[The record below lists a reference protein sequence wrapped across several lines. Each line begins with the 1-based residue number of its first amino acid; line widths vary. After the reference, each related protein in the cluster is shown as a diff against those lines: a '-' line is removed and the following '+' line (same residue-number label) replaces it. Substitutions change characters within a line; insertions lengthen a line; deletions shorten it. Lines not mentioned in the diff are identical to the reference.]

1 MLRAIFQ
8 WFVRITGFLPYLFC
22 FRTKV
27 YYEDRKA
34 QGKRIKGKAIV
45 CSNHKSVFDVAL
57 MLYLFPTRTL
67 RPLVA
72 ELMFKKNP
80 VFSLFLKALG
90 GIKVDRD
97 AHDFTFLEQS
107 RKILD
112 RGGVIEV
119 YPEARLPKENEPTPL
134 PFTPS
139 TAYLA
144 LLSGAPV
151 IPVYTNGKY
160 FQKQRARTIIGKPI
174 YPQELYDDS
183 LSEEENV
190 ENITKILRNKVIEL
204 ENELQERTKENQEK
218 TE

>member
-27 YYEDRKA
+27 YYEDKKA
-34 QGKRIKGKAIV
+34 QGRTIKGKAIV
-45 CSNHKSVFDVAL
+45 YSNHKSVFDVAL

-67 RPLVA
+67 RPLIA
-72 ELMFKKNP
+72 ELMFRKNP
-80 VFSLFLKALG
+80 VFSLFLKMLG
-90 GIKVDRD
+90 GIKVDRET
-97 AHDFTFLEQS
+97 HDFSFLESS
-107 RKILD
+107 RKVLEK
-112 RGGVIEV
+112 GGVIEV
-119 YPEARLPKENEPTPL
+119 YPEARLPKENEATPL

-160 FQKQRARTIIGKPI
+160 VQKRRARVIIGKPI

-190 ENITKILRNKVIEL
+190 EMITKILRKKVIEL
-204 ENELQERTKENQEK
+204 KNELQKQTKED
-218 TE
+218 